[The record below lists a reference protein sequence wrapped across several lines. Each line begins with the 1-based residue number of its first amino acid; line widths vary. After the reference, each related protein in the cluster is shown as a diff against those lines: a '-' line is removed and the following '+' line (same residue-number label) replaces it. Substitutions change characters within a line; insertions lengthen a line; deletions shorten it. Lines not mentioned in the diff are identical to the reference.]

1 MWKTYHARGRS
12 TLEMLSRVVWNYK
25 AHLSD
30 VLRKI
35 SLVLINMST
44 QLRMVKNDHVG
55 IFWFQLTLTG
65 SRSFGTHFVLSIS
78 SPASVLL
85 VIHIKLSKIVQETAK
100 YALFFMSTWNNK
112 SFTGKFVLYGLFVI
126 CVSDRYP
133 FSGLCRSLH
142 TNKGQT
148 TGDRTKR
155 VSTGSAASR
164 RGLSGFPK
172 KKGCL
177 MVDNINFSSLS
188 R

>member
-1 MWKTYHARGRS
+1 MKDIPRTWSFNLRNALPS
-12 TLEMLSRVVWNYK
+12 CMELQSSLIWC
-25 AHLSD
+25 
-30 VLRKI
+30 LRKI
-35 SLVLINMST
+35 SLVLINIST
-44 QLRMVKNDHVG
+44 QLSRVKNDHVG

-133 FSGLCRSLH
+133 FLRSLQVPAH
-142 TNKGQT
+142 EQRPDHRWPNKASFN
-148 TGDRTKR
+148 RFSCVEERPER
-155 VSTGSAASR
+155 VS
-164 RGLSGFPK
+164 
-172 KKGCL
+172 
-177 MVDNINFSSLS
+177 
-188 R
+188 

>member
-1 MWKTYHARGRS
+1 MKDIPRTWS
-12 TLEMLSRVVWNYK
+12 FN
-25 AHLSD
+25 
-30 VLRKI
+30 LRNALPSCMELQS
-35 SLVLINMST
+35 SLIWCFAKDFVGLINIST
-44 QLRMVKNDHVG
+44 QLSRVKNDHVG

-133 FSGLCRSLH
+133 FLRSLQVPAH
-142 TNKGQT
+142 EQRPDHRWPNKASFN
-148 TGDRTKR
+148 RFSCVEERPER
-155 VSTGSAASR
+155 VS
-164 RGLSGFPK
+164 
-172 KKGCL
+172 
-177 MVDNINFSSLS
+177 
-188 R
+188 

>member
-1 MWKTYHARGRS
+1 
-12 TLEMLSRVVWNYK
+12 MLSRVVWNYK

-30 VLRKI
+30 VFRKI
-35 SLVLINMST
+35 SLVLINISA
-44 QLRMVKNDHVG
+44 QLSRVKNDHVG

-133 FSGLCRSLH
+133 LSVLCRSLH

-172 KKGCL
+172 KKSCL
-177 MVDNINFSSLS
+177 MSTI
-188 R
+188 